1 LKKQNYFI
9 GILLAAGLIS
19 MQAVAFENTTD
30 QKVYTLGEIVV
41 SAEGEGV
48 ETIGTVREITS
59 DQIEASGAETL
70 NEALKL
76 LPGINIVTGGQGV
89 PRLNLRGMRPRH
101 ITLLIDGIPFNS
113 AGDGQ
118 FDPSLITTVNIAKI
132 KISYGND
139 SVLYGAGGLGGVINV
154 ITKKGTKKTEFDIDG
169 KYQQKDNMLAKA
181 NISGGTD
188 KVNYFVSASDF
199 SSDGY
204 RLSDDF
210 IQTDYEDGGTRNN
223 SDRELRSLFGN
234 VTLTP
239 NDKTQA
245 GLIIN
250 YIKGEYGIP
259 AITLDRNDPFGKNPK
274 YERVDDH
281 EALSMGLSGGYL
293 INGHLSLRGWA
304 YMNDLEEIKN
314 GYDND
319 TYTTQRSRNSYRA
332 NETTEIRGANLQTQ
346 YMFDNS
352 GKLSLTLGTKKE
364 RFESLGW
371 IMESASGG
379 GSGGG
384 GGGGGGSSTAVQ
396 SPFDENHE
404 ITTHTVAIEYEIQ
417 PLESLG
423 FVAGYGYSWLKKE
436 NNPDDNTDNFIVGF
450 NYDFTKNSRIR
461 GSIADN
467 IRFPSVT
474 QLYGVDE
481 GNPNLDF
488 EKSMNYELGFEQIM
502 DKIDTVFS
510 ITGFRRDV
518 ENYISKD
525 DDGVNQNHDEY
536 QFQGVEITAGNNSI
550 EDLELRLAYTY
561 MDSKDKSRETLV
573 NQIQYNPERK
583 LALECVYNFIYDI
596 SAYTSIEH
604 IEKQYYYNSDYT
616 LKGRLPDYSVV
627 NLRVEKRLFS
637 GSMKI
642 YAGADN
648 LFDKNYFESYALP
661 REGRSLYGG
670 VTYSFR

>member
-1 LKKQNYFI
+1 M
-9 GILLAAGLIS
+9 AAGFIS
-19 MQAVAFENTTD
+19 IHAVAFENTTG
-30 QKVYTLGEIVV
+30 QMVYTLGEIVV

-48 ETIGTVREITS
+48 ESIGTVREITS

-70 NEALKL
+70 DEALKL
-76 LPGINIVTGGQGV
+76 LPGINVVTGGQGI

-101 ITLLIDGIPFNS
+101 VTLLIDGIPFNS

-169 KYQQKDNMLAKA
+169 KYQQKDNILAKA

-188 KVNYFVSASDF
+188 KINYFVSASDF
-199 SSDGY
+199 NSDGY
-204 RLSDDF
+204 RLSNDF
-210 IQTDYEDGGTRNN
+210 NKTDYEDGETRNN
-223 SDRELRSLFGN
+223 SDRELRSFFGN

-239 NDKTQA
+239 NDKSQV

-250 YIKGEYGIP
+250 HITGEYGIP

-281 EALSMGLSGGYL
+281 EALSMSLSGGYN
-293 INGHLSLRGWA
+293 INGHLSLRAWA
-304 YMNDLEEIKN
+304 FMNDLEEIKN

-319 TYTTQRSRNSYRA
+319 TYTTQRSRTSYRA

-346 YMFDNS
+346 YLFDNS
-352 GKLSLTLGTKKE
+352 GKVSLTIGTKKE
-364 RFESLGW
+364 SFESLGW

-396 SPFDENHE
+396 SPFDETHE
-404 ITTHTVAIEYEIQ
+404 ITTNTVAVEYEIQ
-417 PLESLG
+417 PLENLG
-423 FVAGYGYSWLKKE
+423 FVAGYGYSWLKKG
-436 NNPDDNTDNFIVGF
+436 NNSHDDTDNFLVGF

-461 GSIADN
+461 GSFADN

-481 GNPNLDF
+481 GNPNLAF
-488 EKSMNYELGFEQIM
+488 EKSRNYELGFEQSM
-502 DKIDTVFS
+502 SKMDTVFS
-510 ITGFRRDV
+510 ITGFRREV

-525 DDGVNQNHDEY
+525 DDGINQNHEEY

-550 EDLELRLAYTY
+550 ENLDLRLAYTY
-561 MDSKDKSRETLV
+561 MDSKDKSRDTLV
-573 NQIQYNPERK
+573 NQIQYNPEHK
-583 LALECVYNFIYDI
+583 LALECVYNFASDI
-596 SAYTSIEH
+596 SAYTSIER
-604 IEKQYYYNSDYT
+604 IEKQYYYNSNYT
-616 LKGRLPDYSVV
+616 LKGRLPDYTVV
-627 NLRVEKRLFS
+627 NLKVEKRFFS
-637 GSMKI
+637 ESMKI
-642 YAGADN
+642 YVGADN